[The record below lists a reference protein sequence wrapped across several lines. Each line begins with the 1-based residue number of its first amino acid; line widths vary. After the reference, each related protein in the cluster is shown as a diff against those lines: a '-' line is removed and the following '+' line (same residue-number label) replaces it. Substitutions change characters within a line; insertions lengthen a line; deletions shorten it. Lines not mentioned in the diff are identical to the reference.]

1 VPGSTP
7 FSRLATV
14 ALALACAPVSSCD
27 RSSGPE
33 WLPLDERLALDAPA
47 ERRSIPLP
55 WRAGRSAELVAE
67 HGGATLHVSIRREDW
82 HFKPKLGVWVV
93 PIELFMPPRAA
104 DNAVRLTTPQGP
116 VSHARPAQLASKD
129 QHAFTLVEG
138 QLALSWPG
146 DAPPEESTLSCAVL
160 ERSRS
165 QQHRI
170 DQGAF
175 SGRGLTLLAGE
186 RASCRVDIGPGS
198 ALRFG
203 TAARPFLGPVAESD
217 GCVFRVRLDGEIRFE
232 HRVRPDGEPGSQWHV
247 VPLPDD
253 GVHGARLDF
262 EVEGSPASAMFFEPT
277 LGPRE
282 IGRRGARPWKDA
294 RADIVV
300 FVADTLRA
308 DSLAAYGGQPG
319 ITPHLDE
326 LAGRGLCFARA
337 WSTATWTLPS
347 HVSMFSGYYPPQVLP
362 PDARTRL
369 PQAVETVAEKLAR
382 AGYRTGAITGGGFV
396 SSQFGVD
403 QGFGYFLEES
413 GELDELLSEAR
424 GFLDADDGRPTFLFV
439 QTYRVHWP
447 YHASERTRSELGE
460 RLALRGEA
468 DKLLDAVRDE
478 AHAQGATSV
487 RVQVDMTG
495 LPSSP
500 RMAELARQMHAHY
513 LGGVADLDR
522 DFATFLEHLRSSGL
536 LESGYLVFTSDH
548 GEGFCEHAAFFHG
561 RVPFEEQM
569 RVPLLIAGRNL
580 TARRIDHPVSL
591 IDLAPTLAEMAGVQG
606 QPDWPGRSLL
616 SGGAKSGAIFGFEA
630 SGNRNDSLFVLEE
643 EKKILCVPEGTGA
656 RLVGAYDLARDG
668 REEHDLSATDAAWPQ
683 ELLGRHGASIRTLIT
698 PLVQGEA
705 VELDADKLAELRELG
720 Y

>member
-7 FSRLATV
+7 FSRPATT
-14 ALALACAPVSSCD
+14 ALSLACALAASCG

-33 WLPLDERLALDAPA
+33 WIALDERLELDAPI

-67 HGGATLHVSIRREDW
+67 HGGAALHVPIRREDW
-82 HFKPKLGVWVV
+82 RFKPKLDVWVV
-93 PIELFMPPRAA
+93 PIELFLPLRAA
-104 DNAVRLTTPQGP
+104 DDAVRLTTPQGP
-116 VSHARPAQLASKD
+116 VARAKPAQLACKD
-129 QHAFTLVEG
+129 QGAFTILDG
-138 QLALSWPG
+138 QLTLSWPG
-146 DAPPEESTLSCAVL
+146 DTPPEECTLTCAVL
-160 ERSRS
+160 ERSRL
-165 QQHRI
+165 QEHRI

-186 RASCRVDIGPGS
+186 RASCRIDIPPGS

-203 TAARPFLGPVAESD
+203 TAARPFLGPVADSD
-217 GCVFRVRLDGEIRFE
+217 GVVFRVRLEGELLFE
-232 HRVRPDGEPGSQWHV
+232 HRARPDGQAGSRWHC

-253 GVHGARLDF
+253 GVRGARLDF

-308 DSLAAYGGQPG
+308 DSLAAYGGQAG

-347 HVSMFSGYYPPQVLP
+347 HASMFSGYYPPQVLP

-369 PQAVETVAEKLAR
+369 PGAVETVAEKLAR
-382 AGYRTGAITGGGFV
+382 AGYRTGAITGGGFI

-403 QGFGYFLEES
+403 QGFGYFREEN
-413 GELDELLSEAR
+413 GELGELLSEAQ

-447 YHASERTRSELGE
+447 YRVSERARSELSE
-460 RLALRGEA
+460 RLALSGEA
-468 DKLLDAVRDE
+468 DRLLDAIRDE
-478 AHAQGATSV
+478 AHSQGATSV
-487 RVQVDMTG
+487 RFQVDMTD
-495 LPSSP
+495 LPLSP
-500 RMAELARQMHAHY
+500 RMEELARQMHAHY
-513 LGGVADLDR
+513 MGGVADLDR
-522 DFATFLEHLRSSGL
+522 DFATFLEHLRSSGV

-561 RVPFEEQM
+561 RVPFDEQM
-569 RVPLLIAGRNL
+569 RVPLLIAGRGL
-580 TARRIDHPVSL
+580 PARRIDHPVSL
-591 IDLAPTLAEMAGVQG
+591 IDLAPTLADMAGIQG
-606 QPDWPGRSLL
+606 APDWPGRSLL
-616 SGGAKSGAIFGFEA
+616 STGGGSSAIFGFEA
-630 SGNRNDSLFVLEE
+630 TGKRNDALFVLEG

-668 REEHDLSATDAAWPQ
+668 REEHDLSAAAWPQ
-683 ELLGRHGASIRTLIT
+683 ELLGRHGASITTLLT

-705 VELDADKLAELRELG
+705 VELDEDKLAELRELG